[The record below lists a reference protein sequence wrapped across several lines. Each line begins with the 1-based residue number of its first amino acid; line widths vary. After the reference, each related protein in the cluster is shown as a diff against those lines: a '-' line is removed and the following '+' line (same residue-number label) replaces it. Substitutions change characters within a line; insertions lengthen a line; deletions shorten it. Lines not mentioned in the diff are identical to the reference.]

1 MFGMSG
7 LLQIGGGTGANAFAQ
22 TSPLAI
28 QGVGGGVLIGN
39 VGNALLGNTSV
50 AVASGSTTGI
60 QVFTG
65 STVANAIA
73 FLSTNGLNGGAFTT
87 SIGFTNFPT
96 TSGGTVGES
105 IAFYNPSGSTVYNL
119 STPAVFR
126 QATNGYWF
134 LKNDDDV
141 AINKMG
147 SLKQYHEFN
156 YTGASTSG
164 SITISKANGQV
175 QQITPSGNI
184 TIDGYS
190 NFVSSASNGSAT
202 IEQADTVT
210 LIIAQGAT
218 PYDVTMPSGATYKY
232 SGNTTTVGNTASSV
246 TMISI
251 TAVRI
256 SGTTTYLTT
265 ISPEFV

>member
-1 MFGMSG
+1 
-7 LLQIGGGTGANAFAQ
+7 LQ
-22 TSPLAI
+22 
-28 QGVGGGVLIGN
+28 VGGGPDAYNFGGTAPFVVAGMASGII
-39 VGNALLGNTSV
+39 VGNQGAATLGNTTMVTTAGIGGSV
-50 AVASGSTTGI
+50 
-60 QVFTG
+60 QVNTG
-65 STVANAIA
+65 STVGNAYSVLA
-73 FLSTNGLNGGAFTT
+73 SPAVAGGTINT
-87 SIGFTNFPT
+87 SISYGTWP
-96 TSGGTVGES
+96 SYGGGTIGES
-105 IAFYNPSGSTVYNL
+105 ITLYHGNGAGTYNSAMPN
-119 STPAVFR
+119 AFR

-141 AINKMG
+141 ATNKMG

-156 YTGASTSG
+156 YVGAGTTGNV
-164 SITISKANGQV
+164 TISKANGQV

-190 NFVSSASNGSAT
+190 NFVSSASNGSTT
-202 IEQADTVT
+202 IEQSDTVT

-232 SGNTTTVGNTASSV
+232 AGNITAVGNTASSV
-246 TMISI
+246 TMISV